1 MSVQSRQRGS
11 ITSRKDFPGGLVV
24 KTSPSDTAGMGSTP
38 GWGAKIPHTLGPKNR
53 NRRQKQ

>member
-11 ITSRKDFPGGLVV
+11 ITSQKDSPGGPVV
-24 KTSPSDTAGMGSTP
+24 KTSPSDAAGVGSIP
-38 GWGAKIPHTLGPKNR
+38 GWGAEIPHTLGPKNR